1 MNDGMRILFMAQTS
15 AVHAARWVNQFAD
28 TTVDAHVAENWAP
41 DFQICSSEFA
51 CGTFHVPIPM
61 RAPRD
66 RQAVGSLKD
75 AFDVRVRVAL
85 RLRIS
90 EARMQ
95 TAHEEHIAHLIT
107 TWKPDI
113 IHLLGLGV
121 NWRNQGLPLLRVRE
135 LLGGRLPAPWVYS
148 SWGTDLDF
156 FGADS
161 AEREG
166 VCRVLGAVDYHISE
180 CERDR
185 RLAAEMGFTGR
196 FGGFFPAFGGVDLE
210 RLETYRRPGPVSA
223 RDTIVLKGRDC
234 GGDDSDPVGR
244 AMTVMRALGQVVGA
258 LRRFR
263 IIIVQATPNVARE
276 AVVLSAATGLDIRVM
291 PRLSREDLLRVVGSA
306 RAVVAM
312 TVNDGLPATLVEA
325 MALGA
330 LPVHSDLEPVRE
342 WVVDGRNGLLV
353 PPENVDTVAKALLRA
368 VGDDDLVDSAARGN
382 VRMVKARLDV
392 GVVRRRAMGVY
403 EQIAARQPIT
413 DGLNWDG

>member
-1 MNDGMRILFMAQTS
+1 
-15 AVHAARWVNQFAD
+15 
-28 TTVDAHVAENWAP
+28 
-41 DFQICSSEFA
+41 
-51 CGTFHVPIPM
+51 
-61 RAPRD
+61 
-66 RQAVGSLKD
+66 
-75 AFDVRVRVAL
+75 
-85 RLRIS
+85 
-90 EARMQ
+90 
-95 TAHEEHIAHLIT
+95 
-107 TWKPDI
+107 
-113 IHLLGLGV
+113 
-121 NWRNQGLPLLRVRE
+121 
-135 LLGGRLPAPWVYS
+135 
-148 SWGTDLDF
+148 
-156 FGADS
+156 
-161 AEREG
+161 
-166 VCRVLGAVDYHISE
+166 
-180 CERDR
+180 
-185 RLAAEMGFTGR
+185 
-196 FGGFFPAFGGVDLE
+196 
-210 RLETYRRPGPVSA
+210 
-223 RDTIVLKGRDC
+223 
-234 GGDDSDPVGR
+234 
-244 AMTVMRALGQVVGA
+244 MRALGQVVGA